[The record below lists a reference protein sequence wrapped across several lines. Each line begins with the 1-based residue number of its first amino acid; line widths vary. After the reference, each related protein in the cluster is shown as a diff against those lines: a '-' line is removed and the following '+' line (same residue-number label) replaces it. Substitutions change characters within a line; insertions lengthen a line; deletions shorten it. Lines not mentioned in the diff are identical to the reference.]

1 MPGEEADKISGVA
14 AEQPDPEGRARAE
27 QPGRAGGAPRRPS
40 LRRSEVYPRPLIDGR
55 QLRDTPLSRLR
66 RRLAGLLTSA
76 REREEAAL
84 EGRLRSQ
91 PGVTRTNTIATISPK
106 GGVGKTT
113 STFLLGSLLAGHLKL
128 RAIAVDANP
137 DFGTLAAL
145 APEGLRV
152 ERSLADLIAECERV
166 HSPAEL
172 RPYVSQLPT
181 GLHVLAAPE
190 HAEVMAEMTP
200 RLYGELL
207 AFLGQ
212 FYEVVLLDLGTGI
225 TDPIARFAV
234 ERADQL
240 VVVTTPEWITAANV
254 LGALRHLRH
263 DHATLVLNQVRE
275 RGAAELKA
283 VEDRFRE
290 QRLHRRVA
298 LPYDERLRTML
309 DSGTYT
315 LEALERRIRLPV
327 KQLGLAVAEQLV

>member
-1 MPGEEADKISGVA
+1 M
-14 AEQPDPEGRARAE
+14 
-27 QPGRAGGAPRRPS
+27 RPA
-40 LRRSEVYPRPLIDGR
+40 LRRGEVYTRPLVDGR
-55 QLRDTPLSRLR
+55 ELKNSPLSRFGR
-66 RRLAGLLTSA
+66 RASSLLTS
-76 REREEAAL
+76 RGEREEAAL
-84 EGRLRSQ
+84 EARLRSQ
-91 PGVTRTNTIATISPK
+91 PGVTRTNTVAVISPK

-113 STFLLGSLLAGHLKL
+113 STFLVGNMLAGHLGL
-128 RAIAVDANP
+128 RAVAVDANP
-137 DFGTLAAL
+137 DFGTLSAL
-145 APEGLRV
+145 APDSVRV
-152 ERSLADLIAECERV
+152 KASLADLIAESDRI

-172 RPYVSQLPT
+172 RSYVSQLPT
-181 GLHVLAAPE
+181 GLHVLGAPE

-200 RLYGELL
+200 SLYGELL

-234 ERADQL
+234 QRADQL

-263 DHATLVLNQVRE
+263 EHATLVFNQARKG
-275 RGAAELKA
+275 GAGELKA
-283 VEDRFRE
+283 VEERFRE

-315 LEALERRIRLPV
+315 LEALDRATRIPI
-327 KQLGLAVAEQLV
+327 KQLGVAVAEQLA